1 MEQDNSVDLRSFG
14 RTLGQRD
21 PDYIRSW
28 MPVAELFA
36 RLYFRVRYTGL
47 ETVPQRDPLIFVGN
61 HSGGLSTPDTAMAAH
76 GFWTRFG
83 AEREVYALVHP
94 EVFRLPKMARHL
106 ARVGG
111 LAASARMAAHV
122 LERGASLL
130 IYPGA
135 GDEAYRPHKEANLVK
150 LGGNSAYVRLAISYG
165 APIVPVVC
173 LGGHDTLIV
182 LDDGRER
189 ARALGLDELGVERVP
204 LVYAW
209 PFGLS
214 LATGYTLPF
223 PVRMDIDFGPPI
235 RLDGFGPRDARDRE
249 VIDWCHAQVERQ
261 MQRTLDRMVERRK
274 RAGADAQHR

>member
-1 MEQDNSVDLRSFG
+1 MEQYDPSDLGSYG
-14 RTLGQRD
+14 RTLGLRD

-28 MPVAELFA
+28 MPIAELFA
-36 RLYFRVRYTGL
+36 RLYFRVRYAGL
-47 ETVPQRDPLIFVGN
+47 DTVPQRDPLIFVGN

-76 GFWTRFG
+76 GFWSRFG
-83 AEREVYALVHP
+83 ADREIYALVHP
-94 EVFRLPKMARHL
+94 DVFKLSKMAVHL

-111 LAASARMAAHV
+111 LAASARMATQV

-135 GDEAYRPHKEANLVK
+135 GDEAYRPHNEANRVK
-150 LGGNSAYVRLAISYG
+150 LGGNSAYVRLAILHG

-173 LGGHDTLIV
+173 LGGHDTLVV

-189 ARALGLDELGVERVP
+189 ARALGLEELGVERLP

-214 LATGYTLPF
+214 LTTGYTLPF
-223 PVRMDIDFGPPI
+223 PARIDINFGPPI
-235 RLDGFGPRDARDRE
+235 RLDGFGRSDARDRE
-249 VIDWCHAQVERQ
+249 VVDWCHAQVELQ
-261 MQRTLDRMVERRK
+261 MQRTLDGMVDRRK
-274 RAGADAQHR
+274 QGVAYAQRQ